1 MDLAAIYHRP
11 DSEFAFLYQ
20 PDRLRVRLQ
29 TASNDVEAVYLV
41 YGDPYILVDGS
52 WQPKTIRMQQGL
64 ITDLACFW
72 TIELTIDR
80 RRLAYA
86 FQVIG
91 VDGTSTFYG
100 DQGPGPILPKTDACF
115 RMPYFQEI
123 DRAKVP
129 EWVKQTVWYQVF
141 PERFANGDPTNDPDG
156 TLPWTNEAPQ
166 AQDFYGGDLQGVI
179 DHLDHLVA
187 LGINGLYLNPIFMAP
202 SNHKYD
208 TRDYRMVDPHFGNDE
223 TLRQLI
229 TACHQR
235 GIKVMLD
242 AVFNHLG
249 DQSPQWQDV
258 IQNGAASRYA
268 DWFHIRDFPVR
279 YQPGRNFEYAT
290 DITYDV
296 FATTPHMPKLN
307 TANPEVQAYLLS
319 IARYWI
325 EAFDIDAWRLDVA
338 NEVDHHFWK
347 KFRQVCDA
355 AKPDFYI
362 LGEIWHSAQS
372 WLSGDEFSAVMNY
385 AYTDAILDYFIHKKI
400 PLHQMVSK
408 LNRQL
413 MLYRDQINQVQFNI
427 LDSHDTPRLLTM
439 ANDNRRLMRQTMA
452 FMYLQPGVPC
462 LYYGDEYGMTGVD
475 DPANRKCM
483 VWDPVD
489 QDQAMYQFVKQLI
502 GLRHGKQKLL
512 SEGQLEWLIEPTHPD
527 VLKMTRRLGEQQLT
541 AVFNAGQT
549 AVSVASMRTPILS
562 EGVQQQTAAT
572 IIEPDG
578 FMIY

>member
-1 MDLAAIYHRP
+1 
-11 DSEFAFLYQ
+11 
-20 PDRLRVRLQ
+20 
-29 TASNDVEAVYLV
+29 
-41 YGDPYILVDGS
+41 
-52 WQPKTIRMQQGL
+52 
-64 ITDLACFW
+64 
-72 TIELTIDR
+72 
-80 RRLAYA
+80 
-86 FQVIG
+86 
-91 VDGTSTFYG
+91 
-100 DQGPGPILPKTDACF
+100 
-115 RMPYFQEI
+115 
-123 DRAKVP
+123 
-129 EWVKQTVWYQVF
+129 
-141 PERFANGDPTNDPDG
+141 
-156 TLPWTNEAPQ
+156 
-166 AQDFYGGDLQGVI
+166 
-179 DHLDHLVA
+179 
-187 LGINGLYLNPIFMAP
+187 
-202 SNHKYD
+202 
-208 TRDYRMVDPHFGNDE
+208 
-223 TLRQLI
+223 
-229 TACHQR
+229 
-235 GIKVMLD
+235 
-242 AVFNHLG
+242 
-249 DQSPQWQDV
+249 
-258 IQNGAASRYA
+258 
-268 DWFHIRDFPVR
+268 
-279 YQPGRNFEYAT
+279 
-290 DITYDV
+290 
-296 FATTPHMPKLN
+296 
-307 TANPEVQAYLLS
+307 LLS